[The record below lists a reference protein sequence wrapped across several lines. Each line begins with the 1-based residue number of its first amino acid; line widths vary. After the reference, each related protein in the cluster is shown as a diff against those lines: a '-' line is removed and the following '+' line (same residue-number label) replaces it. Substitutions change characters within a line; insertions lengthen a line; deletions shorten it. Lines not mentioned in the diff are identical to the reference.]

1 MLTITK
7 ILIKQLDIPPGINK
21 GLEDWHKNIKRHFG
35 GDMVKVNAIVI
46 SGRGP
51 SGVRVCAH
59 TVRCCVFNIRATD
72 ILGNVDHFNENFTKL
87 QTPDLPMYLGGTGK
101 GVKLL

>member
-7 ILIKQLDIPPGINK
+7 ILIKQLGIPPDLNK
-21 GLEDWHKNIKRHFG
+21 GLEDWHKNIKRYFG
-35 GDMVKVNAIVI
+35 GEMAKVNAIMI

-59 TVRCCVFNIRATD
+59 TVRCCAFNIRATD
-72 ILGNVDHFNENFTKL
+72 ILGNVDYFGEYFTKL
-87 QTPDLPMYLGGTGK
+87 RTLTLPCILVVRGK
-101 GVKLL
+101 G